1 MKNVLIV
8 APHADDAEI
17 GCGGTISR
25 LLRSGSRVTVAVL
38 CDVPKVVP
46 VGMSLDHWKREQL
59 KSAKSMGFELV
70 TCNYE
75 IRRFS
80 EHRQDILET
89 LTRMKLEIDP
99 DCVFIPSTFDIHQD
113 HKCISEEGVRAFKD
127 RKLLGYELFWNHIG
141 LHQTQTYFRLSSKDI
156 ANKIKAISIF
166 KTQTWRPFC
175 DPTITAG
182 HARCR
187 GIQINTKYAEAFEVI
202 RWVI

>member
-1 MKNVLIV
+1 LKNVLIV

-17 GCGGTISR
+17 GCGGVISR
-25 LLRSGSRVTVAVL
+25 LIRSGSKVTVAVF
-38 CDVPKVVP
+38 CVDPKVLP
-46 VGMSLDHWKREQL
+46 PGMESNDWAKEQALSAEFLGFDLIVYGYEMRKLSNRRQHVLEQL
-59 KSAKSMGFELV
+59 VSLRD
-70 TCNYE
+70 TIN
-75 IRRFS
+75 
-80 EHRQDILET
+80 
-89 LTRMKLEIDP
+89 P